1 MQTDSVDKIE
11 VHPSY
16 NNDSH
21 GFDIA
26 LLRFIFFYIN
36 ILIVIFIIIIV
47 LKITNI
53 TITKAIIIIAIV
65 MLIITSS
72 KLDTMSQRIDTLPH
86 SG

>member
-26 LLRFIFFYIN
+26 LLRFIFFDIN
-36 ILIVIFIIIIV
+36 ILFVIFIIIIV

-53 TITKAIIIIAIV
+53 TTTKAIIIIVIV
-65 MLIITSS
+65 MLVITSS
-72 KLDTMSQRIDTLPH
+72 KLDTMSHRIDTLPH